1 MSENNSDI
9 TLVHED
15 YISDN
20 GIDETT
26 LSTEINNR
34 IVILDRKVAEYEAMD
49 DEADLSEIEAEIQ
62 AESQSILDAIKAD
75 LAGGDGNNGGQGNEG
90 NEGGNDGN
98 DGKEPKKPIAKE
110 GEGDGKEGKKD
121 APKKQTIGN
130 PLLDT
135 IFGFNK

>member
-1 MSENNSDI
+1 MSENNSDDL

-49 DEADLSEIEAEIQ
+49 DEADLSDIEAEIQ

-90 NEGGNDGN
+90 GEGGNEGN
-98 DGKEPKKPIAKE
+98 GGKEPKKPISKE
-110 GEGDGKEGKKD
+110 GEGKEEKKY